1 MLDIYKASAGAGK
14 THKLTGEYIKLL
26 FSKPYAF
33 RNILAVTFT
42 NKATDEMKQRILQ
55 ELHLLAQPG
64 VKSDYLEQ
72 IMELTGKDEAWVRG
86 ESRNILISIL
96 HDYTSFRV
104 STIDKFFQLVMRAFA
119 RELGRMATYNVEL
132 DKDEVLARAVDRMF
146 ADLDDPKNG
155 RLLDWLIE
163 YSLDAVDNGDSWNI
177 KKDILKL
184 GDELFSENFKL
195 AGEKCDEGD
204 IGGIDIEKIWEF
216 KKGLGRLVDD
226 FTAKAAALGKEG
238 ISCIAEAG
246 LELADFKGG
255 SRTPFNYLRTLSNIG
270 RGDAVP
276 PPADGFIALEDNLE
290 KWYTGKKC
298 PAGIEGVYGELNG
311 IVGKIIAHFNEGFAE
326 YATAVQLLGNV
337 NVMGI
342 INDIHARVLEYCRE
356 KNIIL
361 LSESTELLGRIIDG
375 NDTPFI
381 YEKIGARLDNF
392 MLDEFQD
399 TSSMQWRNFYPLLLN
414 SLSQGYDN
422 LIVGDVKQSI
432 YRWRGSDWNILNE
445 QIYREFRENQVKDI
459 PLACNYRSGANI
471 VEFNNSFF
479 GYSAKAAGQLYGD
492 GGGLIENIYNGHE
505 QKIPQKKLEKPGCI
519 EVDFLSNEEKGE
531 FMVNALARLPQ
542 KVKQLLDNGYSQK
555 DIAVLVRKGSEGKD
569 VAQCLVAAGYDIIS
583 SDSLYISSSEPVQK
597 VVNVLRQIDSPESD
611 SLKVLRM
618 FCPIPQPGEIE
629 RHSLY
634 QLCEHIIR
642 ETLAPGE
649 KGDVAYLQAF
659 LDLVL
664 DFTAN
669 RGTSIAQFIRWWD
682 ESGVKCTISAPE
694 DMDAIRIITIH
705 KSKGLGFEVVIVPFL
720 KEALDHYQRT
730 APNLWCTYQG
740 YPVPVKYTP
749 KLMGTSF
756 EDEYRKEKLCAYID
770 SLNTVYVAF
779 TRPKQELHVF
789 APLPKRT
796 QKGYEKPSAVSDILF
811 AYYLNYKDE
820 KGWTDGIRIGMSGN
834 TLEPAA
840 PVEKFLP
847 GGVFAEPVDA
857 GRTRTVAQSGTI
869 GEGESIR
876 EHGIAMH
883 YVFSLVDYKEG
894 IPAAV
899 KRACMEGVASC
910 PEEELLEMVNSKV
923 DSVEEYGWFGKDY
936 KVFNECSILTP
947 SGEQRRPDR
956 VLVKD
961 GEAIVVDYKFGAFSP
976 EDTAQLGKYKK
987 QVSRYKELLTSMGYS
1002 NVKGY
1007 LWYLSADK
1015 VICV

>member
-1 MLDIYKASAGAGK
+1 M
-14 THKLTGEYIKLL
+14 
-26 FSKPYAF
+26 
-33 RNILAVTFT
+33 
-42 NKATDEMKQRILQ
+42 
-55 ELHLLAQPG
+55 
-64 VKSDYLEQ
+64 
-72 IMELTGKDEAWVRG
+72 
-86 ESRNILISIL
+86 
-96 HDYTSFRV
+96 
-104 STIDKFFQLVMRAFA
+104 
-119 RELGRMATYNVEL
+119 
-132 DKDEVLARAVDRMF
+132 
-146 ADLDDPKNG
+146 
-155 RLLDWLIE
+155 
-163 YSLDAVDNGDSWNI
+163 
-177 KKDILKL
+177 
-184 GDELFSENFKL
+184 
-195 AGEKCDEGD
+195 
-204 IGGIDIEKIWEF
+204 
-216 KKGLGRLVDD
+216 
-226 FTAKAAALGKEG
+226 
-238 ISCIAEAG
+238 
-246 LELADFKGG
+246 
-255 SRTPFNYLRTLSNIG
+255 
-270 RGDAVP
+270 
-276 PPADGFIALEDNLE
+276 
-290 KWYTGKKC
+290 
-298 PAGIEGVYGELNG
+298 
-311 IVGKIIAHFNEGFAE
+311 
-326 YATAVQLLGNV
+326 
-337 NVMGI
+337 
-342 INDIHARVLEYCRE
+342 
-356 KNIIL
+356 
-361 LSESTELLGRIIDG
+361 
-375 NDTPFI
+375 
-381 YEKIGARLDNF
+381 
-392 MLDEFQD
+392 
-399 TSSMQWRNFYPLLLN
+399 
-414 SLSQGYDN
+414 
-422 LIVGDVKQSI
+422 
-432 YRWRGSDWNILNE
+432 
-445 QIYREFRENQVKDI
+445 
-459 PLACNYRSGANI
+459 
-471 VEFNNSFF
+471 
-479 GYSAKAAGQLYGD
+479 
-492 GGGLIENIYNGHE
+492 
-505 QKIPQKKLEKPGCI
+505 
-519 EVDFLSNEEKGE
+519 
-531 FMVNALARLPQ
+531 
-542 KVKQLLDNGYSQK
+542 
-555 DIAVLVRKGSEGKD
+555 
-569 VAQCLVAAGYDIIS
+569 
-583 SDSLYISSSEPVQK
+583 
-597 VVNVLRQIDSPESD
+597 
-611 SLKVLRM
+611 
-618 FCPIPQPGEIE
+618 
-629 RHSLY
+629 
-634 QLCEHIIR
+634 
-642 ETLAPGE
+642 
-649 KGDVAYLQAF
+649 
-659 LDLVL
+659 
-664 DFTAN
+664 
-669 RGTSIAQFIRWWD
+669 
-682 ESGVKCTISAPE
+682 KCTISAPE

-740 YPVPVKYTP
+740 YPVPVKYTS